1 MEMDL
6 VFKALAD
13 QTRRRLLD
21 ELAERDGQT
30 LFELH
35 VRLLNWDGISISRQA
50 LSKHLGLLEQAGVIS
65 TSWEWRSKRHF
76 LEREPLQRLW
86 KLWLEPLAGKT
97 KEELHGKDNCNEH
110 LGG

>member
-6 VFKALAD
+6 LFKAIAD
-13 QTRRRLLD
+13 HTRRRLLD

-35 VRLLNWDGISISRQA
+35 VRLLNWDGVSISRQA
-50 LSKHLGLLEQAGVIS
+50 LTKHLKLLEQAGVIS

-76 LEREPLQRLW
+76 LEREPLRRLS

-97 KEELHGKDNCNEH
+97 KEELHGKDNCYEC

>member
-6 VFKALAD
+6 LFKALAD
-13 QTRRRLLD
+13 HTRRRLLD
-21 ELAERDGQT
+21 ELAEQDGQT

-65 TSWEWRSKRHF
+65 TDWEWRSKRHF

-86 KLWLEPLAGKT
+86 QIWLGPLSGSI
-97 KEELHGKDNCNEH
+97 KEELHGEDYCNERV
-110 LGG
+110 GG